1 MQVCLLSIAGAL
13 MLGGFVSVMAA
24 DAKPPPSFEVE
35 KGEAELF
42 CPKGRPPEWRHAQVV
57 EGIEIQEERV
67 CLPDDPYTIAAFV
80 KGTNNITVP
89 TLMKTPLAADAVI
102 KKNDRDGDGD
112 PDEIII
118 KLEIAELNGAS
129 SGQGESLEFSIAPG
143 IKPAFWVFSPKLRLL
158 ASQDEALELRFP
170 SPVIRVEAG
179 DTVQLVLENTHYL
192 PHTFALF
199 GVDHPFA
206 REKRPAPPGQALVY
220 EFTPRQPGTMFYQ
233 ADGSAE
239 VSLGLIG
246 MFVVEENRPNNWVQT
261 FNIGAGKVR
270 HPARGVL
277 EKYDQEYDIQYQAV
291 DKELHQLVQL
301 AGTPEQVAQSLA
313 GYSGRMDED
322 YFLLNG
328 RLFPYVLR
336 DSPIIV
342 KPDQAIKLRLFNAQS
357 DAVAIA
363 FQGHRVSITHYD
375 GIEHHPLAQVMR
387 DVLDL
392 APGQRLDLNLVTSD
406 DGLHSFGPGVWTISG
421 RNLGGRS
428 AWRQLGAIVYE
439 SSLGPEDVPD
449 IDLGQFASST
459 GKTLDSSAIE
469 KQARQAKPTKLVYD
483 LLVGLFLG
491 FLAYVLFANQKRAR
505 ELIHRCLTK
514 S

>member
-1 MQVCLLSIAGAL
+1 MQVGLLFVAGAL
-13 MLGGFVSVMAA
+13 MLGGSASAMAA
-24 DAKPPPSFEVE
+24 DAKPPPSLGVE
-35 KGEAELF
+35 KSKVELF
-42 CPKGRPPEWRHAQVV
+42 CPKGRPPEWRQAQVV

-67 CLPDDPYTIAAFV
+67 CLPDNPYTIAAFV

-102 KKNDRDGDGD
+102 KRNDRDGDGD
-112 PDEIII
+112 PDEIVV

-129 SGQGESLEFSIAPG
+129 LGQGGMPEFSIAPG

-170 SPVIRVEAG
+170 SPVIRVEVG
-179 DTVQLVLENTHYL
+179 DKVQLVLENTHYL

-199 GVDHPFA
+199 GVDRLFA
-206 REKRPAPPGQALVY
+206 SEKRLVPPGQALVY

-233 ADGSAE
+233 ADSAAE

-246 MFVVEENRPNNWVQT
+246 MFVVEENRANNWVQT
-261 FNIGAGKVR
+261 FNLGAGKVR
-270 HPARGVL
+270 YPARGVR

-291 DKELHQLVQL
+291 DKEVHQLVQL
-301 AGTPEQVAQSLA
+301 ADTPEQVAKSLA

-336 DSPIIV
+336 ESPIIA

-363 FQGHRVSITHYD
+363 FQGHRVNITHYD

-387 DVLDL
+387 DVIDL
-392 APGQRLDLNLVTSD
+392 APGQRLDLSLVTSD

-421 RNLGGRS
+421 RNLAGNP
-428 AWRQLGAIVYE
+428 AWRHLGAIVYE
-439 SSLGPEDVPD
+439 SSLDPDDVPD
-449 IDLGQFASST
+449 IDLGQFSSSF
-459 GKTLDSSAIE
+459 GKTLDSSSVA
-469 KQARQAKPTKLVYD
+469 KQARQTKPIKLVYD
-483 LLVGLFLG
+483 LLIGVFLG

-505 ELIHRCLTK
+505 ELIHRCK
-514 S
+514 G